1 VTSLALLLI
10 GFSIFSA
17 IALALTHFRNEHYQ
31 GQLMSRVTGLVLL
44 LALVGLQ
51 IAHFSWLYFDL
62 PWVEELP
69 YRLLLF
75 AVAPAFF
82 LFSQPLLR
90 PQLLPPMRPA
100 LLWHAVPVVFSPLLP
115 EKLALPFAFMV
126 GAVYMLWLARCLYA
140 LRHERVR
147 FQLEMILLGAVFAI
161 AVGVSVLGLV
171 QAVLPEKLF
180 FSLYAISIGSA
191 FFLVQ
196 ITLGL
201 RPQLSAEV
209 SESIQATY
217 ANSTLGSVDCD
228 SILAKLDTLMQVERI
243 YEDAD
248 LSLPNLAKRLGL
260 SSHQLSELM
269 NARLGKGFSRYLRE
283 KRVGAAMTML
293 CAEPSASVLSVGL
306 SVGFTSQSNFYE
318 AFREIEGMTPGQYR
332 KLKAKA
338 EPSE

>member
-1 VTSLALLLI
+1 MTSLALLLI

-17 IALALTHFRNEHYQ
+17 IALALTHFRIEHYQ
-31 GQLMSRVTGLVLL
+31 GQLMSRITGLVLL

-69 YRLLLF
+69 YRMLLF

-90 PQLLPPMRPA
+90 PQFLPAMRPA
-100 LLWHAVPVVFSPLLP
+100 LLWHALPVVFSPLLP
-115 EKLALPFAFMV
+115 ENLALPFAFMV
-126 GAVYMLWLARCLYA
+126 GAIYLLWLARCLYV
-140 LRHERVR
+140 LRHERAR
-147 FQLEMILLGAVFAI
+147 FHLELLLLGAVFAI
-161 AVGVSVLGLV
+161 AIGVSVLGLI

-191 FFLVQ
+191 FLLVQ
-196 ITLGL
+196 ITLGF
-201 RPQLSAEV
+201 RPQLSTEV

-217 ANSTLGSVDCD
+217 ANSTLGNVDCD
-228 SILAKLDTLMQVERI
+228 SVLAKLDSLMQVERI

-248 LSLPNLAKRLGL
+248 LSLPNLAARLAL

-283 KRVGAAMTML
+283 QRIDAARRML

-306 SVGFTSQSNFYE
+306 SIGFSSQSNFYE

-332 KLKAKA
+332 RLNARA
-338 EPSE
+338 EPGR